1 MFFIIAVYLQLTK
14 PFRSE
19 KAAEVLPFKKFKP
32 LIPLDLQLFA
42 EDDDDQDDDQ
52 DDDDQ
57 DDDEDDGP
65 NLDELLKDPKFK
77 KQYQAKMKEQLGK
90 RLKKYKDVDPEE
102 YRRLKEQAGKGKK
115 KDKDEDEDDTS
126 NNKKDVEKLL
136 RAERRE
142 KRAAIKEFA
151 VDNGY
156 NQKLLARLIDVDA
169 VELDEDGEPENLE
182 ELFEEIQDEF
192 PEYFSQDDENEDDEE
207 EEDKKKSKSKTKSK
221 TFKPGSKQKG
231 NSKKKVDVRA
241 RGAERAKAR
250 HKKEDNK

>member
-1 MFFIIAVYLQLTK
+1 LITKLWNKIFEIFIKYLPML
-14 PFRSE
+14 SE
-19 KAAEVLPFKKFKP
+19 PVEKKEFKP
-32 LIPLDLQLFA
+32 LLTLDLQLFA
-42 EDDDDQDDDQ
+42 GDGDDDDDQDDDQ
-52 DDDDQ
+52 DDDND
-57 DDDEDDGP
+57 DDDEDGP

-126 NNKKDVEKLL
+126 NKKDVEKLL

-151 VDNGY
+151 VDNGH

-169 VELDEDGEPENLE
+169 VELDEDGEPVNLDD
-182 ELFEEIQDEF
+182 LFDEIQEEF
-192 PEYFSQDDENEDDEE
+192 PEYFSEDEGDDEDE
-207 EEDKKKSKSKTKSK
+207 EEDKKKSKSKAKSK

-231 NSKKKVDVRA
+231 NTKKKVDVRA

-250 HKKEDNK
+250 HKKEE